1 MGTIQASPRNEE
13 EADDLRIAYN
23 SAFWNWV
30 TEVRSLQA
38 FTADPSAPVEHVK
51 QAKCRTQEAE
61 KVYRERRN
69 LLLRRMS
76 ARRAGG

>member
-1 MGTIQASPRNEE
+1 MGTIQASLQNE

-23 SAFWNWV
+23 CAFWDWV

-38 FTADPSAPVEHVK
+38 QTADPGATVEHIRI
-51 QAKCRTQEAE
+51 AKSRTQQAE
-61 KVYRERRN
+61 LAYRERRN

-76 ARRAGG
+76 SRVD